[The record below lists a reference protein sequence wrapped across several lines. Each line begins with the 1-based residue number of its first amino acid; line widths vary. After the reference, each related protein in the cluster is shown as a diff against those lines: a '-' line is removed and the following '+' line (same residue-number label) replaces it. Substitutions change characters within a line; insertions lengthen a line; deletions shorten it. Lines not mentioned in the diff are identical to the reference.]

1 MKILIVGGAG
11 FLGSNLAER
20 LLKEGN
26 EVTSLDN
33 LVTGNEEN
41 IQSLKQNP
49 NFKFVNMDVVEIDK
63 LEGEYDR
70 VYHMASPASPNLHSK
85 KSYMALPFETMKANT
100 HGTWRAA
107 HFATDKG
114 AKFLF
119 ASTSEIYGDP
129 LEHPQKEEYRGNV
142 STTGIR
148 SVYDEAKRFGE
159 TITSAFI
166 RYKDLDGR
174 IIRIFNTYGPKMDL
188 EDGRAVIEFVT
199 KALKNEPIPIFG
211 NGQQTRSF
219 CYVDDLVD
227 GIIKAMETE
236 GTKGEIFNL
245 GNPGEFTIADLAEI
259 IKRVTNSTSEIQYS
273 EALPEDDPKRRKPD
287 ITKARTILN
296 WEPKIKLEEGLQKL
310 VQYLNDSQKH

>member
-1 MKILIVGGAG
+1 MKVLVSGGAG
-11 FLGSNLAER
+11 FLGSNLCAR
-20 LLKEGN
+20 LLKEGHQ
-26 EVTSLDN
+26 VTALDN
-33 LVTGNEEN
+33 LVTGNEKN
-41 IQSLKQNP
+41 IEEFKGNS
-49 NFKFVNMDVVEIDK
+49 NFKFVNLDVLKIAEV
-63 LEGEYDR
+63 EGEFDQI
-70 VYHMASPASPNLHSK
+70 YHMASPASPNLHSK

-100 HGTWRAA
+100 HGTWVAA
-107 HFATDKG
+107 QFAVDKK

-119 ASTSEIYGDP
+119 ASTSETYGDP

-142 STTGIR
+142 STTGAR

-199 KALKNEPIPIFG
+199 RALKNEPLSVFG
-211 NGQQTRSF
+211 DGSQTRSF

-236 GTKGEIFNL
+236 GTKGGIFNL
-245 GNPGEFTIADLAEI
+245 GNPGEFTISDLAI
-259 IKRVTNSTSEIQYS
+259 IVKRVTNSSSEIVMK

-287 ITKARTILN
+287 ITKARTVLK
-296 WEPKIKLEEGLQKL
+296 WEPKINLEEGLKKL
-310 VQYLNDSQKH
+310 TDFLKYSK

>member
-1 MKILIVGGAG
+1 LRIWKFENLDVLEIEKLTEKG
-11 FLGSNLAER
+11 F
-20 LLKEGN
+20 
-26 EVTSLDN
+26 
-33 LVTGNEEN
+33 
-41 IQSLKQNP
+41 
-49 NFKFVNMDVVEIDK
+49 
-63 LEGEYDR
+63 DR
-70 VYHMASPASPNLHSK
+70 VYHMASPASPNMHSK

-100 HGTWRAA
+100 EGTWAMA
-107 HFATDKG
+107 QFATGEG

-199 KALKNEPIPIFG
+199 RALKNEPISIFG
-211 NGQQTRSF
+211 DGSQTRSF

-236 GTKGEIFNL
+236 GTKAGIFNL
-245 GNPGEFTIADLAEI
+245 GNPGEFTISDLATI
-259 IKRVTNSTSEIQYS
+259 VKRITGSTSEIKYTES
-273 EALPEDDPKRRKPD
+273 LPEDDPKKRKPD
-287 ITKARTILN
+287 ITRARTILK
-296 WEPKIKLEEGLQKL
+296 WEPKVNLEEGLRKL
-310 VQYLNDSQKH
+310 IDYLKLQ